1 MKSEAAKKR
10 KKIMKTQTNKTKVI
24 IYVVMAIIT
33 TSVLTAGCISAD
45 QIYTVPAHTNLTL
58 HFVAVGQADAIVIQQ
73 GDTYAIVDAGKPLT
87 KDPAATDIMTYLK
100 TIQPETIDFL
110 LITHQ
115 DYDHIGYAQDI
126 LQEYPTNI
134 FYDNGFVHT
143 SKTYENLMEEVGEQN
158 IPYIVVRGGDSIE
171 NSFENVSIS
180 VLAPQKLLSDDINAN
195 SIILRICYGNQSAL
209 LTGDAENPEEL
220 LSSGPILSPLHSDLL
235 KVGHHGSAKSSSGDF
250 LNRVSPDIAVISTGK
265 NSYGHPNPQT
275 VNRLIE
281 AVGSENLYL
290 TSGGTVIATTDG
302 IHDWYIT
309 QVPATPAT

>member
-1 MKSEAAKKR
+1 MKPKHTLFTAAACLTL
-10 KKIMKTQTNKTKVI
+10 IAVI
-24 IYVVMAIIT
+24 
-33 TSVLTAGCISAD
+33 LTAGCISAD
-45 QIYTVPAHTNLTL
+45 QTYTIPADTNLTL

-73 GDTYAIVDAGKPLT
+73 GETYAIVDAGKPLT

-100 TIQPETIDFL
+100 TLQPETIDFL

-143 SKTYENLMEEVGEQN
+143 SKTYENLMDEVGEQN
-158 IPYIVVRGGDSIE
+158 IPYVVVKEGDFIE
-171 NSFENVSIS
+171 NTFENVSIS

-209 LTGDAENPEEL
+209 LTGDAEYPEEMDATGTVSL
-220 LSSGPILSPLHSDLL
+220 LLPLHSDLL
-235 KVGHHGSAKSSSGDF
+235 KVGHHGSAKSSSENF
-250 LNRVSPDIAVISTGK
+250 LIRVSPDIAVISTGK
-265 NSYGHPNPQT
+265 NSYGHPDPDT
-275 VNRLIE
+275 VDRLIN

-290 TSGGTVIATTDG
+290 TSSGTVIATTDG

-309 QVPATPAT
+309 QVPA

>member
-1 MKSEAAKKR
+1 MKPKHTLFTAAACLTL
-10 KKIMKTQTNKTKVI
+10 IAVI
-24 IYVVMAIIT
+24 
-33 TSVLTAGCISAD
+33 LTAGCISAD
-45 QIYTVPAHTNLTL
+45 QTYTIPADTNLTL

-87 KDPAATDIMTYLK
+87 KDPAATDIITYLK
-100 TIQPETIDFL
+100 TLQPETIDFL

-143 SKTYENLMEEVGEQN
+143 SKTYENLMGEVREQN
-158 IPYIVVRGGDSIE
+158 IPYIVVREGDFIE
-171 NSFENVSIS
+171 NTFENVSIS

-209 LTGDAENPEEL
+209 LTGDAEYPEEMDATGTVSL
-220 LSSGPILSPLHSDLL
+220 LLPLHSDLL

-250 LNRVSPDIAVISTGK
+250 LNRASPDIAVISTGK
-265 NSYGHPNPQT
+265 NSYGHPDPDT
-275 VNRLIE
+275 VDRLIN

-290 TSGGTVIATTDG
+290 TSSGTVIATTDG
-302 IHDWYIT
+302 IHDWYVT
-309 QVPATPAT
+309 QVPA

>member
-1 MKSEAAKKR
+1 
-10 KKIMKTQTNKTKVI
+10 MKTQTNKTKVI

>member
-1 MKSEAAKKR
+1 
-10 KKIMKTQTNKTKVI
+10 MKTQTNKTKII

-45 QIYTVPAHTNLTL
+45 QIYTIPAHTNLTL

-100 TIQPETIDFL
+100 TLQPETIDFL

-115 DYDHIGYAQDI
+115 DYDHIGSAQDI

-158 IPYIVVRGGDSIE
+158 IPYIVVRGGDPIE

-220 LSSGPILSPLHSDLL
+220 LSSGTILSPLHSDLL

-281 AVGSENLYL
+281 AVGSEYLYL

>member
-1 MKSEAAKKR
+1 MKPKHTLFTAAACLTL
-10 KKIMKTQTNKTKVI
+10 IAVI
-24 IYVVMAIIT
+24 
-33 TSVLTAGCISAD
+33 LTAGCISAD
-45 QIYTVPAHTNLTL
+45 QTYTIPADTNLTL

-100 TIQPETIDFL
+100 TLQPETIDFL
-110 LITHQ
+110 LVTHQ

-143 SKTYENLMEEVGEQN
+143 SKTYENLMDEVGEQN
-158 IPYIVVRGGDSIE
+158 IPYVVVKEGDFIE
-171 NSFENVSIS
+171 NTFENVSFS

-220 LSSGPILSPLHSDLL
+220 LSSGTILSPLHSDLL

-250 LNRVSPDIAVISTGK
+250 LNRASPDIAVISTGK
-265 NSYGHPNPQT
+265 NSYGHPDPDT
-275 VNRLIE
+275 VDRLIE

-290 TSGGTVIATTDG
+290 TSSGTVIATTDG

-309 QVPATPAT
+309 QVPA